1 MPQKRKERRTQG
13 LPCGLVVKNLPANAG
28 DSGSIPTLGRSHLL
42 RRNKACA
49 PQLLSLCSR
58 ACEPERLSPQVTT
71 TEAHVPGA
79 CALQREKPP
88 QQEARAPQ

>member
-1 MPQKRKERRTQG
+1 M
-13 LPCGLVVKNLPANAG
+13 
-28 DSGSIPTLGRSHLL
+28 L
-42 RRNKACA
+42 RNNYAQM

-58 ACEPERLSPQVTT
+58 ACKLQLPSLRVTT